1 MRLKT
6 KLVLAITGLVF
17 LVVTV
22 LSWLFLEQLLAQ
34 RINQSYVANDM
45 VAHQILYSTRIALTN
60 GLRDRQFD
68 PNDPAALRA
77 AVSDV
82 LRHDEGLNGLL
93 SSVNNYATTV
103 FDVAI
108 ADRDGRALLSTDPTQ
123 YNVQL
128 PKRED
133 YALLQH
139 AGVITTMRA
148 VFGPPRNY
156 NIVLPLERNKVP
168 FLTIRVGIHSTFLR
182 TVFAPWIWA
191 SLTFTGVAILSSL
204 LVAALLA
211 NLALQP
217 VEQIGLRLDTLEQA
231 SFEEEDAFKAG
242 APEPAEPP
250 PSKESPAWMRPATLI
265 RPSSEDTV
273 GQVSDKI
280 DRIGRRMRNVEEV
293 FSALKENLDS
303 IMSNLQDG
311 ILLFTAEGKA
321 ALVSDS
327 VERFLGLPRTRLFG
341 GSIASIF
348 TLETKLGRLVRD
360 AFETGH
366 TLDQEEVE
374 TETGRRVQVSLD
386 FVLDQ
391 SNSDQDSVP
400 GSPLGALMTLHD
412 LESVR
417 ELESEL
423 ELSRRLAAIGRLTA
437 GVGHEVK
444 NPINAIV
451 VHLELL
457 RNKLSGPDARAMRH
471 LEIIES
477 EIQRLDRVVQTL
489 VDFSR
494 PVELQLKEQD
504 VRRIV
509 SGVLMLASAELETH
523 NVRVSSHMPERPM
536 ITKVDADLIKQAIL
550 NVVLNGAQAMSH
562 GGELHVTLREEGR
575 MAAIEVA
582 DSGSGIPDD
591 IRAKIFDL
599 YFTTRKDGS
608 GIGLAMTYRIIQ
620 LHNGSI
626 DVQSEQN
633 IGSTFTLKLPLLASA
648 EAKLRGSQLEKTTS
662 APAFTSEGSGL

>member
-34 RINQSYVANDM
+34 RISESYAANDM
-45 VAHQILYSTRIALTN
+45 VAHQILHGTQLALNN
-60 GLRDRQFD
+60 GLRNRQID
-68 PNDPAALRA
+68 PNNAAALRA
-77 AVSDV
+77 AVSDS
-82 LRHDEGLNGLL
+82 LQHDEGLNGLL
-93 SSVNNYATTV
+93 DSVIRYSPTV

-108 ADRDGRALLSTDPTQ
+108 ADRYGRALLSTDPTQ
-123 YNVQL
+123 DNQAL
-128 PKRED
+128 PQRAD
-133 YALLQH
+133 YDQLQH
-139 AGVITTMRA
+139 GGVITTLRTF
-148 VFGPPRNY
+148 FGPPRVY
-156 NIVLPLERNKVP
+156 NITLPLDLTQPQKHEKQP
-168 FLTIRVGIHSTFLR
+168 FITVRVGIRSTFLQH
-182 TVFAPWIWA
+182 VFAPWIWA
-191 SLTFTGVAILSSL
+191 SLTFTGIAILSSL
-204 LVAALLA
+204 AVAALLA

-217 VEQIGLRLDTLEQA
+217 IEQISLRLDTLEH
-231 SFEEEDAFKAG
+231 AG
-242 APEPAEPP
+242 SQDVAELPP
-250 PSKESPAWMRPATLI
+250 PKDARLPRAT
-265 RPSSEDTV
+265 EDTV
-273 GQVSDKI
+273 VLVSDKI
-280 DRIGRRMRNVEEV
+280 ERIGRRMRNVEEV

-303 IMSNLQDG
+303 IMANLQDG
-311 ILLFTAEGKA
+311 IVLFTAEGRA

-327 VERFLGLPRTRLFG
+327 VERFLGIPRAEIFG
-341 GSIASIF
+341 GSVVSIF
-348 TLETKLGRLVRD
+348 NRETALGRMVRD
-360 AFETGH
+360 AFDQGR
-366 TLDQEEVE
+366 TLDQQEVA
-374 TETGRRVQVSLD
+374 TETGRHVQVSLD
-386 FVLDQ
+386 FVV
-391 SNSDQDSVP
+391 DQDALSGADPLAGGALP
-400 GSPLGALMTLHD
+400 GASLGALLTLHD

-417 ELESEL
+417 EIESEI
-423 ELSRRLAAIGRLTA
+423 ELSRRLAAIGRLTS

-457 RNKLSGPDARAMRH
+457 RNKLSGPDSRAMRH

-494 PVELQLKEQD
+494 PVELQLREQD
-504 VRRIV
+504 VRRVV

-523 NVRVSSHMPERPM
+523 NVRVYSHMPDRPL

-550 NVVLNGAQAMSH
+550 NVVLNGAQAMAH
-562 GGELHVTLREEGR
+562 GGELHVTVREEGR
-575 MAAIEVA
+575 MAAIEIS

-591 IRAKIFDL
+591 IREKIFDL

-648 EAKLRGSQLEKTTS
+648 EGKLRGSSLDKKDS

>member
-34 RINQSYVANDM
+34 RIDQSYEAHYIVAR
-45 VAHQILYSTRIALTN
+45 QILYSTTLAINT
-60 GLRDRQFD
+60 GLSGRQID
-68 PNDPAALRA
+68 ANDPTALRA
-77 AVSDV
+77 AVLDV
-82 LRHDEGLNGLL
+82 LQHDEGLNGLL
-93 SSVNNYATTV
+93 SSVNRYVPTV

-108 ADRDGRALLSTDPTQ
+108 ADRDGKALLSTDPTQ
-123 YNVQL
+123 DNVTL

-133 YALLQH
+133 YAVLQH

-156 NIVLPLERNKVP
+156 DIVLPLERTVAPGKKVP
-168 FLTIRVGIHSTFLR
+168 FLTIRVGIRTTFLR

-191 SLTFTGVAILSSL
+191 SLTFTGVASISSL

-211 NLALQP
+211 NLALHP
-217 VEQIGLRLDTLEQA
+217 IELISLRLDTLEQA
-231 SFEEEDAFKAG
+231 GFDRDD
-242 APEPAEPP
+242 EPAPAQ
-250 PSKESPAWMRPATLI
+250 PSELPAPKESPAWMRPAALI
-265 RPSSEDTV
+265 RPSTEDPV

-280 DRIGRRMRNVEEV
+280 ERIGRRMRNVEEV

-303 IMSNLQDG
+303 IMANLQDG
-311 ILLFTAEGKA
+311 ILLFTAEGRA

-327 VERFLGLPRTRLFG
+327 VERFLGIPRTRLFG
-341 GSIASIF
+341 GSINSIF
-348 TLETKLGRLVRD
+348 TLETKIGRLVRD
-360 AFETGH
+360 AFENGN

-386 FVLDQ
+386 FVV
-391 SNSDQDSVP
+391 DQDSAP
-400 GSPLGALMTLHD
+400 GASLGALLTLHD

-423 ELSRRLAAIGRLTA
+423 ELSRRLAAIGRLTS

-504 VRRIV
+504 LRRIV

-523 NVRVSSHMPERPM
+523 NVRVSSHMPERPL
-536 ITKVDADLIKQAIL
+536 TAKVDADLIKQAIL
-550 NVVLNGAQAMSH
+550 NVVLNGAQAMSQ
-562 GGELHVTLREEGR
+562 GGDLHVTLREDGR
-575 MAAIEVA
+575 MAAIEIS

-648 EAKLRGSQLEKTTS
+648 EGKLRGSQLEKTTS

>member
-34 RINQSYVANDM
+34 RISQSYAANDM
-45 VAHQILYSTRIALTN
+45 VARQILYSTTLALNT
-60 GLRDRQFD
+60 GLKNRQLD

-82 LRHDEGLNGLL
+82 LQHDEGLNGLL
-93 SSVNNYATTV
+93 SSVNRYAPTV

-108 ADRDGRALLSTDPTQ
+108 ADRDGKALLSTDPTQ
-123 YNVQL
+123 DNVAL
-128 PKRED
+128 PERED
-133 YALLQH
+133 YAVLRH

-156 NIVLPLERNKVP
+156 NIVLPLERTVAPGKKVP
-168 FLTIRVGIHSTFLR
+168 FLTIRVGIRTTFLR

-191 SLTFTGVAILSSL
+191 SLTFTGLAILSSL
-204 LVAALLA
+204 AVAALLA

-217 VEQIGLRLDTLEQA
+217 IEQISRRLDTLEQA
-231 SFEEEDAFKAG
+231 GFEQGGSFAEG
-242 APEPAEPP
+242 PPPPAELPP
-250 PSKESPAWMRPATLI
+250 PKEGRLI
-265 RPSSEDTV
+265 RGVSSEDTV
-273 GQVSDKI
+273 LQVSDKI
-280 DRIGRRMRNVEEV
+280 ERIGRRMRNVEEV
-293 FSALKENLDS
+293 FSAMKENLDS

-311 ILLFTAEGKA
+311 ILLFTAEGRA

-327 VERFLGLPRTRLFG
+327 VERFLGIPRSQLFG
-341 GSIASIF
+341 NSLNGIF
-348 TLETKLGRLVRD
+348 TLETRLGRLVRD
-360 AFETGH
+360 AFDSAR
-366 TLDQEEVE
+366 TLDQEEIE

-386 FVLDQ
+386 FVV
-391 SNSDQDSVP
+391 DQDSA
-400 GSPLGALMTLHD
+400 SDAPLGALLTLHD

-423 ELSRRLAAIGRLTA
+423 ELSRRLAAIGRLTS

-494 PVELQLKEQD
+494 PVELQLKEND
-504 VRRIV
+504 LRRVV

-523 NVRVSSHMPERPM
+523 SVRVQPHMPERPL
-536 ITKVDADLIKQAIL
+536 IAKVDADLIKQAIL
-550 NVVLNGAQAMSH
+550 NVVLNGAQSMSQ
-562 GGELHVTLREEGR
+562 GGELHVSLREEGR
-575 MAAIEVA
+575 MAAIEIA
-582 DSGSGIPDD
+582 DSGSGIPPD
-591 IRAKIFDL
+591 IRNKIFDL

-648 EAKLRGSQLEKTTS
+648 EGKLRGSQLEQTTS
-662 APAFTSEGSGL
+662 APAFTSEGTGL

>member
-34 RINQSYVANDM
+34 RISQSYAANDM
-45 VAHQILYSTRIALTN
+45 VARQILYGTQLALNN
-60 GLRDRQFD
+60 GLRGRQID
-68 PNDPAALRA
+68 PNDPKALRA

-82 LRHDEGLNGLL
+82 LQHDEGLNGMLN
-93 SSVNNYATTV
+93 SVIRYSPTV
-103 FDVAI
+103 FDVSI

-123 YNVQL
+123 DNVQL
-128 PKRED
+128 SKRED
-133 YALLQH
+133 YDRLQH
-139 AGVITTMRA
+139 AGIITTMRA
-148 VFGPPRNY
+148 VFGPPRDY
-156 NIVLPLERNKVP
+156 DIVLPLEREKQP
-168 FLTIRVGIHSTFLR
+168 FITVRVGIHSTFR
-182 TVFAPWIWA
+182 RNVFAPWIWA

-217 VEQIGLRLDTLEQA
+217 VEQISGRLDALEQA
-231 SFEEEDAFKAG
+231 SFEQGEFEARP
-242 APEPAEPP
+242 PEPAELPP
-250 PSKESPAWMRPATLI
+250 PREGRLI
-265 RPSSEDTV
+265 RPSTEDTV
-273 GQVSDKI
+273 VQVSDKI
-280 DRIGRRMRNVEEV
+280 ERIGRRMRNVEEV

-311 ILLFTAEGKA
+311 ILLFTAEGRA

-327 VERFLGLPRTRLFG
+327 VERFLGIPRNRLFG
-341 GSIASIF
+341 GSVASIF
-348 TLETKLGRLVRD
+348 SLETRLGRLVRD
-360 AFETGH
+360 AFETGR
-366 TLDQEEVE
+366 TLDQEEIE

-386 FVLDQ
+386 FVVDQ
-391 SNSDQDSVP
+391 ESAP
-400 GSPLGALMTLHD
+400 GASLGALLTLHD

-423 ELSRRLAAIGRLTA
+423 ELSRRLAAIGRLTS

-504 VRRIV
+504 LRRIV

-523 NVRVSSHMPERPM
+523 DVRVTSHMPERPM
-536 ITKVDADLIKQAIL
+536 ITKVDADLIRQAIL
-550 NVVLNGAQAMSH
+550 NVVLNGAQAMSQ

-575 MAAIEVA
+575 MAAIEIS
-582 DSGSGIPDD
+582 DSGAGIPDD

-626 DVQSEQN
+626 DVQSEPN

-648 EAKLRGSQLEKTTS
+648 EGKLRGSQLDKATS

>member
-34 RINQSYVANDM
+34 RISQSYAANDM
-45 VAHQILYSTRIALTN
+45 VARQILYGTRLALNN
-60 GLRDRQFD
+60 GLRDRQID
-68 PNDPAALRA
+68 PNDPKALRA
-77 AVSDV
+77 AVLDS
-82 LRHDEGLNGLL
+82 LQHDEGLNGMLT
-93 SSVNNYATTV
+93 SVIQYSPTV
-103 FDVAI
+103 FDIAI

-123 YNVQL
+123 DNVQL
-128 PKRED
+128 PRRDD
-133 YALLQH
+133 YDRLQH
-139 AGVITTMRA
+139 AGIITTMRA
-148 VFGPPRNY
+148 VFGPPRDY
-156 NIVLPLERNKVP
+156 DIVLPLEREKQP
-168 FLTIRVGIHSTFLR
+168 FITVRVGIHSTFLR
-182 TVFAPWIWA
+182 NVFAPWIWA

-217 VEQIGLRLDTLEQA
+217 VEQISVRLDALEQA
-231 SFEEEDAFKAG
+231 SFEQGAFEARP
-242 APEPAEPP
+242 PEPAELPP
-250 PSKESPAWMRPATLI
+250 PREGRLI
-265 RPSSEDTV
+265 RPSTEDTV
-273 GQVSDKI
+273 VQVSDKI
-280 DRIGRRMRNVEEV
+280 ERIGRRMRNVEEV

-311 ILLFTAEGKA
+311 ILLFTAEGRA

-327 VERFLGLPRTRLFG
+327 VERFLGIPRNRLFG
-341 GSIASIF
+341 GSLASIF
-348 TLETKLGRLVRD
+348 SLETKLGRLVRD
-360 AFETGH
+360 AFETGR
-366 TLDQEEVE
+366 TLDQEEIE

-386 FVLDQ
+386 FVVDQ
-391 SNSDQDSVP
+391 ESAP
-400 GSPLGALMTLHD
+400 GASLGALLTLHD

-423 ELSRRLAAIGRLTA
+423 ELSRRLAAIGRLTS

-504 VRRIV
+504 LRRIV

-523 NVRVSSHMPERPM
+523 NVRVSSHMPERPL
-536 ITKVDADLIKQAIL
+536 ITKVDADLIRQAIL
-550 NVVLNGAQAMSH
+550 NVVLNGAQAMSQ

-575 MAAIEVA
+575 MAAIEIS
-582 DSGSGIPDD
+582 DSGAGIPDD

-648 EAKLRGSQLEKTTS
+648 EGKLRGSQLDKATS

>member
-34 RINQSYVANDM
+34 RINQSYAANDM
-45 VAHQILYSTRIALTN
+45 VARQILYSTQLALTT
-60 GLRDRQFD
+60 GLRGRQFD

-93 SSVNNYATTV
+93 SSVNRYAATV

-123 YNVQL
+123 DNVQL
-128 PKRED
+128 PQRED

-217 VEQIGLRLDTLEQA
+217 VEQISVRLDALEQA

-242 APEPAEPP
+242 PPEPAEPP
-250 PSKESPAWMRPATLI
+250 PSRESPAWMRPAANLI
-265 RPSSEDTV
+265 RPSTEDTV
-273 GQVSDKI
+273 VQVSDKI
-280 DRIGRRMRNVEEV
+280 ERIGRRMRNVEEV

-303 IMSNLQDG
+303 IMANLQDG
-311 ILLFTAEGKA
+311 ILLFTAEGRA

-341 GSIASIF
+341 GTIAGIF

-360 AFETGH
+360 AFENGH

-386 FVLDQ
+386 FVV
-391 SNSDQDSVP
+391 DQDSAP
-400 GSPLGALMTLHD
+400 GASLGALMTLHD

-504 VRRIV
+504 LRRIV

-523 NVRVSSHMPERPM
+523 NVRVSSHMPDRPM
-536 ITKVDADLIKQAIL
+536 VTKVDADLIKQAIL
-550 NVVLNGAQAMSH
+550 NVVLNGAQAMSQ

-575 MAAIEVA
+575 MAAIEIA

-648 EAKLRGSQLEKTTS
+648 EGKLRGSQLEKTTS